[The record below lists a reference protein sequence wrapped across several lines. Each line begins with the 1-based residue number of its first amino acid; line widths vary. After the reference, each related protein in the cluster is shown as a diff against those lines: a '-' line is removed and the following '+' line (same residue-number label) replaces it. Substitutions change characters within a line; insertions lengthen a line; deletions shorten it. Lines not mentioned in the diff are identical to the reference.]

1 MRRLNRFEGHLA
13 VALAM
18 VVGIVIGACTMGGGS
33 SSNTNAAAAG
43 SADVLLS
50 PTLAQIK
57 SSGTMRDCV
66 DPEFPPESF
75 NDKSGNP
82 TGLDID
88 LATELAKSLNAKIAF
103 VKTDFAGL
111 LAGVESGKCDIQ
123 WSGTT
128 PRAKR
133 ALVTS
138 FAKDTLVATVGVL
151 VRSTETR
158 TTIAQLNS
166 SSVTFC
172 DQEGTLAQV
181 AQQEYFPNVKAT
193 NLQAADQCV
202 LDVLAG
208 RADATIVDS
217 TSALGYSEAHPQL
230 KSVLFENGGLAAAP
244 TAPSVKLGDF
254 GFTAYIDVWFREFVD
269 NGNYTPL
276 YVKYFHTN
284 PDIQELL
291 IQRGGL

>member
-1 MRRLNRFEGHLA
+1 M
-13 VALAM
+13 VALCM
-18 VVGIVIGACTMGGGS
+18 GIVIGACTLGGGGS
-33 SSNTNAAAAG
+33 STPANAQSGEAG
-43 SADVLLS
+43 VLIS

-57 SSGTMRDCV
+57 SSGTMRDCI

-75 NDKSGNP
+75 LDSSGNP

-88 LATELAKSLNAKIAF
+88 LATALAKALNVKISF

-111 LAGVESGKCDIQ
+111 LAGVEAGKCDIQ

-128 PRAKR
+128 PRAAR

-138 FAKDTLVATVGVL
+138 FAKDTLVATVGLL
-151 VRSTETR
+151 VRTTETR
-158 TTIAQLNS
+158 TSIAALNQS
-166 SSVTFC
+166 DVKFC
-172 DQEGTLAQV
+172 DQEGTLAQT
-181 AQQEYFPNVKAT
+181 AQQEYFPKVQAT
-193 NLQAADQCV
+193 NLTAADQCV
-202 LDVLAG
+202 LDVLSG

-244 TAPSVKLGDF
+244 TAPSVRLGDF
-254 GFTAYIDVWFREFVD
+254 GFTHFIDVWFREFVD

-276 YVKYFHTN
+276 YVKYFHVN